1 MISNSILREYLS
13 FHKIRV
19 LSFFGS
25 DFTFLVICGGIQ
37 NRNDLQKF
45 RIFSQI
51 NIPLCKKRLYIW
63 FKTRWC
69 EKFVCSTLTSWELS
83 TIFFYKCNRG
93 VWPKIF
99 FLLKTQ
105 IIRETQTTSWPSGFI
120 SWRHPVSMAEAL
132 CEIPC
137 FVINNNCYKCYCW
150 GFFGHTGCWK
160 KIILDPIHKNIWFM

>member
-1 MISNSILREYLS
+1 MRESLSFDKIRILICFLQVISNDKALFTLCTSAFSYTSITTENCGWYSKHDDAKNCLLN
-13 FHKIRV
+13 FDFMGIV
-19 LSFFGS
+19 NNISFF
-25 DFTFLVICGGIQ
+25 
-37 NRNDLQKF
+37 
-45 RIFSQI
+45 
-51 NIPLCKKRLYIW
+51 Y
-63 FKTRWC
+63 
-69 EKFVCSTLTSWELS
+69 E
-83 TIFFYKCNRG
+83 CNRG

-150 GFFGHTGCWK
+150 GFFGHTYRVFK
-160 KIILDPIHKNIWFM
+160 TNTVLFLKIAKMKV